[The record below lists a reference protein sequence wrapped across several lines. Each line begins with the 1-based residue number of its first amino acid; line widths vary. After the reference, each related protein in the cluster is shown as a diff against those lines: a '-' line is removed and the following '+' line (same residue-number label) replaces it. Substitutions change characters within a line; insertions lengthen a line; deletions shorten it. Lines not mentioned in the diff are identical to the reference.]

1 MARVLWAG
9 GVGRAG
15 GRAGEG
21 QVPEL
26 GEGWGQT
33 GITGIT
39 KLLCGAGPAPFLGRD
54 AARREHP
61 GRWALLPPD
70 LFILGETEEYFISL
84 TKQHFTS
91 G

>member
-15 GRAGEG
+15 EG
-21 QVPEL
+21 
-26 GEGWGQT
+26 T
-33 GITGIT
+33 
-39 KLLCGAGPAPFLGRD
+39 GAGAGRGMGTGWD
-54 AARREHP
+54 NHTAVCGEQVQPHSWAGMLHAASTHSRGQ
-61 GRWALLPPD
+61 GRWALLPPE
-70 LFILGETEEYFISL
+70 LFILGETEEYFVSL